1 MSGKKKGK
9 VSHTKEF
16 KNKLIKEAEETGN
29 TKAVAEKYD
38 VQPPTLY
45 SWVRSLKNKDKSQ
58 AKKTIRQLEQ
68 ELADSEL
75 EVQVL
80 KELLKKTT
88 QALIKD

>member
-9 VSHTKEF
+9 VFHSKEF
-16 KNKLIKEAEETGN
+16 KNKLINEAEETGN
-29 TKAVAEKYD
+29 IKAVAEKYD

-45 SWVRSLKNKDKSQ
+45 SWVRSFKNKEKSQ
-58 AKKTIRQLEQ
+58 TKKTIKQLEQ
-68 ELADSEL
+68 ELVDSEL